1 MKKSELKPGTK
12 VIASIDFGDEYD
24 DEPQGVARYYPDD
37 DNEPLIGVIRS
48 QPASPGKVFVSW
60 IEGDRTGEEEE
71 VDIEVLSLASEQ
83 AALDKEF
90 KVVEKQIK
98 EKLKEAG
105 KLVKEAHKMAKAA
118 GARDLASMYDAVDP
132 LVDAMDAS
140 GWRSSSWGC

>member
-1 MKKSELKPGTK
+1 MKKSDLKPGTK
-12 VIASIDFGDEYD
+12 VIATIQYPEEYSYD
-24 DEPQGVARYYPDD
+24 SEEVVRYFPQN

-60 IEGDRTGEEEE
+60 IEGVRTGKEEE
-71 VDIEVLSLASEQ
+71 VDIEVLSLDSEQ
-83 AALDKEF
+83 AALNKEF